1 MQLKYDSTIAFQ
13 RSSSNKNR
21 IKADKVKQFPMSDSH
36 VAQYALHS
44 LAEAADVC
52 FSTSEQLM

>member
-1 MQLKYDSTIAFQ
+1 MRLKYDSTIAFQ

-21 IKADKVKQFPMSDSH
+21 IKVKVKHFPMIDAH
-36 VAQYALHS
+36 LAQYALHS
-44 LAEAADVC
+44 LEEAAGVC